1 MAITEIVMTVGTV
14 LKRSK
19 VKIIKMASTRTGL
32 KTSVKTA
39 KTTNKAVVMCRF
51 LRKCLKRLGEIY
63 ADGKVGIGAVLR
75 SAFKRH
81 RKN

>member
-39 KTTNKAVVMCRF
+39 KTTNKAVVMGCSF
-51 LRKCLKRLGEIY
+51 SG
-63 ADGKVGIGAVLR
+63 
-75 SAFKRH
+75 
-81 RKN
+81 